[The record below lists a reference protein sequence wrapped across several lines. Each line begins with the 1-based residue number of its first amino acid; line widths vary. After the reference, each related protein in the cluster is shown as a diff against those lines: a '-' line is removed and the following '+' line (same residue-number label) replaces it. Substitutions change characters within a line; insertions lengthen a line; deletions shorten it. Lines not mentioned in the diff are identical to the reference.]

1 MSNYK
6 FLKIIFISYLPE
18 KKSTSLN
25 FNPEQPDFYLL
36 RGCHTHWPPFTDTE
50 FIQLQFQVFV
60 FCSSA
65 KKLAKMC
72 KLGCSFALVDDV
84 FGLAA
89 VGGGAARGR
98 GCGAYFS
105 ALLRFCSPDNSCRSR
120 CTFLCNCSFSEN
132 SQAWRY
138 SSGFAT
144 QHCILHYQKSLIS
157 SDSMIKQPNDNLI
170 KTRLIFQNRNI

>member
-1 MSNYK
+1 MKIVWK
-6 FLKIIFISYLPE
+6 FFLLISKSLQKSGDVKLQIFKNNFHFLPARKKIHITEFQSGTTGFLSSSRLSHPLTPFHWHWIYPTAVS
-18 KKSTSLN
+18 SLR
-25 FNPEQPDFYLL
+25 FLLL
-36 RGCHTHWPPFTDTE
+36 RE
-50 FIQLQFQVFV
+50 
-60 FCSSA
+60 
-65 KKLAKMC
+65 KLAKMC

-144 QHCILHYQKSLIS
+144 QHCILHRQK
-157 SDSMIKQPNDNLI
+157 
-170 KTRLIFQNRNI
+170 